1 MNTHLTSTPARST
14 PAVAVRDLVKTY
26 PTLDA
31 TITAAA
37 GIDLDVSQ
45 GSAVAVTGASGSGKS
60 TLLHLIGALDRPDEG
75 TITVHG
81 TDVTNLRGRRAAEY
95 RRGIGFIFQRFNLLP
110 TLSVLDNVTIPQIP
124 VRHRGSDPRARA
136 RELLAAVGLS
146 GREQTLA
153 TRLSGGQ
160 QQRVAIARA
169 LINQPRLLLAD
180 EPTGNLD
187 SVTGSEIIDLL
198 MRLRDEHDTTVLIAT
213 HDIDLAKRCDD
224 VIHIKDG
231 RIRGQVA

>member
-95 RRGIGFIFQRFNLLP
+95 RRGIGFVFQRFNLLP

-124 VRHRGSDPRARA
+124 CGTA
-136 RELLAAVGLS
+136 E
-146 GREQTLA
+146 
-153 TRLSGGQ
+153 
-160 QQRVAIARA
+160 AIRA
-169 LINQPRLLLAD
+169 LVPASYLLLSASPG
-180 EPTGNLD
+180 ESRPSLPGCPG
-187 SVTGSEIIDLL
+187 GSNNAS
-198 MRLRDEHDTTVLIAT
+198 RSPAR
-213 HDIDLAKRCDD
+213 
-224 VIHIKDG
+224 
-231 RIRGQVA
+231 